1 MIRILLTLL
10 TPTLVSC
17 GIIQKMG
24 HEKPQ
29 PQEVQKIPARQIV
42 GRIASV
48 SETGKFVLIQK
59 YGPGKLPKN
68 SLFQTHGVDG
78 TSASLKPSGERVRD
92 FFAADIISGKAKQG
106 DAVSSFRLL
115 PEKPAETPVSE
126 AQSPSFDEEEPE

>member
-1 MIRILLTLL
+1 MTRLLLTLL
-10 TPTLVSC
+10 PLTLVSC

-24 HEKPQ
+24 QKKPE

-42 GRIASV
+42 GRVASV

-78 TSASLKPSGERVRD
+78 SSANLKPTGERVRD
-92 FFAADIISGKAKQG
+92 FFAADIVSGKATQG

-115 PEKPAETPVSE
+115 PEKPAETPSLEEVNTPSE
-126 AQSPSFDEEEPE
+126 RE

>member
-10 TPTLVSC
+10 PLTLASC

-24 HEKPQ
+24 QKKSET
-29 PQEVQKIPARQIV
+29 QEVKKIPARQVV

-59 YGPGKLPKN
+59 YGPGKLPKK

-78 TSASLKPSGERVRD
+78 SSASLKPTGERVRD
-92 FFAADIISGKAKQG
+92 FFAADIISGKTTQG

-115 PEKPAETPVSE
+115 PEKTAESPASKELNPASDANE
-126 AQSPSFDEEEPE
+126 GE